1 MEFGIA
7 LYDALIGANVPPDK
21 AKAVVIELEKTMLER
36 LATKQDLAT
45 QLAML
50 EQRLTLQLTLR
61 LGAMIT
67 AAVAVVVALQ
77 KLG

>member
-21 AKAVVIELEKTMLER
+21 AKAVVIELGKTMLER

-45 QLAML
+45 L

>member
-1 MEFGIA
+1 
-7 LYDALIGANVPPDK
+7 
-21 AKAVVIELEKTMLER
+21 MLER